1 MSDFSQQ
8 CSAYLDP
15 LVAALNLEKGP
26 VEEHDAYG
34 FADATGGAVCVRLEH
49 DRGLAEFSLSAASAP
64 ARRWSLL
71 LVAALFPRKRMLQ
84 GGIQRLSLA
93 EQAQL
98 IEGHWSELQALFGP
112 AMLASTTARLNVEN
126 DRQLVGAGLKTAN
139 KSMEPTR

>member
-15 LVAALNLEKGP
+15 LVAALSLEKGP
-26 VEEHDAYG
+26 VEDHDAYG
-34 FADATGGAVCVRLEH
+34 SADATGGAVCVHLEH

-64 ARRWSLL
+64 GRRWSLL
-71 LVAALFPRKRMLQ
+71 LVAALFPRRRMLP
-84 GGIQRLSLA
+84 GGIQRFSLA

-98 IEGHWSELQALFGP
+98 IESHWSELQSLFGP
-112 AMLASTTARLNVEN
+112 ATLASTIARLDVEN
-126 DRQLVGAGLKTAN
+126 DRQLVAAGLKAAN